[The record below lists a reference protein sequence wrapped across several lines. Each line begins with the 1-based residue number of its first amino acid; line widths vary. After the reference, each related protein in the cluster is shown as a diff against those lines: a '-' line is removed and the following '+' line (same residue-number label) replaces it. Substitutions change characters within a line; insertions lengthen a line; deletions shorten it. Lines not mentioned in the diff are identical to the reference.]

1 MKRLLFVSLV
11 AICSVMNAGFAA
23 IPDKN
28 YVDANLDSKVGK
40 TSVVDIDNAEDL
52 MSADNVDEL
61 KGKVVG
67 ADAFVGVSQF
77 MTMIYNTAITGDS
90 EEILDLMA
98 GDGGDNVVPNL
109 KTPSR
114 SSVVAGINSVYDV
127 VKTNQTNIG
136 NKVDKTD
143 VAEKGET
150 VADANSDKMVPT
162 VARMDDAI
170 STAVSAG
177 VKSVDLSSRVP
188 VAQGES
194 NKNAVMITDEQGN
207 VVASTEVAD
216 FLESIPG
223 ELDNRVKI
231 EQGEDKK
238 NQIMITD
245 SAGYV
250 ATTAQLSMDQIMDLS
265 TELNGKIGTNDIHGA
280 DLSSNTVEILD
291 NQDYGEADAQVPSY
305 AWALKQAN
313 QVNTV
318 IGGNAAV
325 VDLDSL
331 NTVNK
336 TSLVAAINEVN
347 GNIAAVAKKGD
358 SVTEE
363 LADDQVPT
371 VAHMKEAIS
380 DATEGIDLSAKLDVA
395 NVVTEN
401 EQVDDDQANSVVP
414 SYKRMQDE
422 ISRAVVLDE
431 GAELNVYAQDVQ
443 GNPQMSAPSSDVNIP
458 SVNAVAKNFL
468 PVPTGECANKAN
480 KCALVTGV
488 DENND
493 LIYSWEVIARNI
505 NASEATE

>member
-40 TSVVDIDNAEDL
+40 ASVVDIDNATDL
-52 MSADNVDEL
+52 MSADSVDEL

-67 ADAFVGVSQF
+67 ADAFVGVNKF
-77 MTMIYNTAITGDS
+77 MTLIYNTAITGS
-90 EEILDLMA
+90 EEILDL
-98 GDGGDNVVPNL
+98 GGGDMGTNVVPNL
-109 KTPSR
+109 EAPNKESI
-114 SSVVAGINSVYDV
+114 VGGINSVYDV

-188 VAQGES
+188 VAQGAS

-223 ELDNRVKI
+223 ELVNRVNI

-238 NQIMITD
+238 NHIMITD

-250 ATTAQLSMDQIMDLS
+250 ATTEFLSMDQIAGLPE
-265 TELNGKIGTNDIHGA
+265 ELNGKIGSNDVHGA

-291 NQDYGEADAQVPSY
+291 NLDYGVADAQVPSY

-318 IGGNAAV
+318 IGGNAEV
-325 VDLDSL
+325 VDLESL
-331 NTVNK
+331 DTVDK

-347 GNIAAVAKKGD
+347 GNIAAVAKKGA
-358 SVTEE
+358 SVSEE

-380 DATEGIDLSAKLDVA
+380 DATEDIDLSGKLDVA
-395 NVVTEN
+395 NVVTEDDN
-401 EQVDDDQANSVVP
+401 VDEELANSVVP

-431 GAELNVYAQDVQ
+431 GVELNVYAQDVQ
-443 GNPQMSAPSSDVNIP
+443 GDPLMSAPSSDVNIP

-488 DENND
+488 DENNN

>member
-1 MKRLLFVSLV
+1 MKRLLFVSLI
-11 AICSVMNAGFAA
+11 AMCSVMNAGFAA

-40 TSVVDIDNAEDL
+40 ASVVDIDNATDL
-52 MSADNVDEL
+52 MSVDSIDEL

-67 ADAFVGVSQF
+67 ADAFVGVNEF
-77 MTMIYNTAITGDS
+77 MTQIYNTAITGNP
-90 EEILDLMA
+90 EKILNMGS
-98 GDGGDNVVPNL
+98 GDMGANVVPNL
-109 KTPSR
+109 EAPNKESI
-114 SSVVAGINSVYDV
+114 VGGINSVYDV
-127 VKTNQTNIG
+127 VRTNKTNIG

-188 VAQGES
+188 VAQGVA
-194 NKNAVMITDEQGN
+194 NAVMITDEQGD

-223 ELDNRVKI
+223 ELDNRVNI

-238 NQIMITD
+238 NHIMITNE
-245 SAGYV
+245 AGYV
-250 ATTAQLSMDQIMDLS
+250 ATTEFLSMDQIAELP
-265 TELNGKIGTNDIHGA
+265 EVLNGKIGYDDIHEA

-291 NQDYGEADAQVPSY
+291 NLDYGDAAAQVPSY

-318 IGGNAAV
+318 IGGNADV

-331 NTVNK
+331 DTVDK

-347 GNIAAVAKKGD
+347 GNIAAVAKKGA
-358 SVTEE
+358 SVSEE

-380 DATEGIDLSAKLDVA
+380 DATEGIDLSGKLDVA
-395 NVVTEN
+395 NVVTEDDS
-401 EQVDDDQANSVVP
+401 VDDGQANSVVP

-443 GNPQMSAPSSDVNIP
+443 GDPQMSAGVSDTTIP

-488 DENND
+488 DENNN

-505 NASEATE
+505 NAS